1 MALTGI
7 MSKQR
12 KNKVHAGERGVQEP
26 KLSEGELQEIL
37 NRICED
43 INFKVLCTD
52 MDVRCRDDRVLFIEG
67 VAVTSFAERMEI
79 KEEKRPSLWGRMM
92 KCLLRG

>member
-7 MSKQR
+7 MSKRR
-12 KNKVHAGERGVQEP
+12 KNKIHTGEKDIQEP

-43 INFKVLCTD
+43 INFRVLCTD
-52 MDVRCRDDRVLFIEG
+52 MDVRHKDDRVLFIEG
-67 VAVTSFAERMEI
+67 VAVTSFVERMEI
-79 KEEKRPSLWGRMM
+79 KEEKKLSLWGRMM
-92 KCLLRG
+92 KCLLRR